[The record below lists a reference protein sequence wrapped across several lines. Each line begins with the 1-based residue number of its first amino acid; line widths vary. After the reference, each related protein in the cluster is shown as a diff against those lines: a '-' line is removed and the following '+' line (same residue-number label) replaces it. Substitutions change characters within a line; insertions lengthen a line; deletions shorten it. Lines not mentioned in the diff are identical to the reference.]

1 MATGAL
7 IATAVISAATTA
19 YTVREQIMTG
29 KRMAT
34 IAGQQAHAEAK
45 QLEMQAQAER
55 TQAEVDELDRQR
67 TLDRIMSAQNA
78 VFGASGLATTSGSFT
93 NIQTTDAARA
103 AEAKRL
109 NQVFTDTRQV
119 GFSNN
124 IRQIQN
130 QAAITRSAAKMA
142 RRTAG
147 IQGFGSIFGTAA
159 STYGQYKIMNPT
171 PKKTTS
177 LK

>member
-103 AEAKRL
+103 AEAF
-109 NQVFTDTRQV
+109 VV
-119 GFSNN
+119 
-124 IRQIQN
+124 I
-130 QAAITRSAAKMA
+130 
-142 RRTAG
+142 
-147 IQGFGSIFGTAA
+147 
-159 STYGQYKIMNPT
+159 
-171 PKKTTS
+171 
-177 LK
+177 

>member
-1 MATGAL
+1 MGIEAGTAIL
-7 IATAVISAATTA
+7 IAAAIGAATTG
-19 YTVREQIMTG
+19 YTVREQNLTG

-34 IAGQQAHAEAK
+34 IAGQQADVQGK
-45 QLEMQAQAER
+45 TLEMQAQAER

-78 VFGASGLATTSGSFT
+78 VFGSSGLASTSGSFT
-93 NIQTTDAARA
+93 NIQTVDAQRA

-119 GFSNN
+119 GFQNN
-124 IRQIQN
+124 IGQIRS
-130 QAAITRSAAKMA
+130 QAAVTRSAARVA
-142 RRTAG
+142 RRTNTV
-147 IQGFGSIFGTAA
+147 QGFTSIIGSGAKA
-159 STYGQYKIMNPT
+159 YGSYQ
-171 PKKTTS
+171 S

>member
-119 GFSNN
+119 GFRNN
-124 IRQIQN
+124 IRQIQD
-130 QAAITRSAAKMA
+130 QAAITRSAAKVA
-142 RRTAG
+142 RRTNTVR
-147 IQGFGSIFGTAA
+147 GFTQILSSGA
-159 STYGQYKIMNPT
+159 SAYADSQSMK
-171 PKKTTS
+171 
-177 LK
+177 

>member
-1 MATGAL
+1 MAVTTGTAIL
-7 IATAVISAATTA
+7 IAAAVAAAGTA
-19 YTVREQIMTG
+19 YTVREQNMTG

-34 IAGQQAHAEAK
+34 IAGQQAHAQAK
-45 QLEMQAQAER
+45 TLEMQAQAER

-119 GFSNN
+119 GFRNN
-124 IRQIQN
+124 IRQIQD
-130 QAAITRSAAKMA
+130 QAAITRSAAKVA
-142 RRTAG
+142 RRTNTVRGFTQILSSGASAYAG
-147 IQGFGSIFGTAA
+147 SQSM
-159 STYGQYKIMNPT
+159 K
-171 PKKTTS
+171 
-177 LK
+177 

>member
-1 MATGAL
+1 MAVATGTAIL
-7 IATAVISAATTA
+7 IAAAVAAAGTA
-19 YTVREQIMTG
+19 YTVREQNMTG

-34 IAGQQAHAEAK
+34 IAGQQAHAQAK
-45 QLEMQAQAER
+45 TLEMQAQAER

-119 GFSNN
+119 GFRNN
-124 IRQIQN
+124 IRQIQD
-130 QAAITRSAAKMA
+130 QAAITRSAAKVA
-142 RRTAG
+142 RRTNTVRGFTQILSSGASAYAG
-147 IQGFGSIFGTAA
+147 SK
-159 STYGQYKIMNPT
+159 SMK
-171 PKKTTS
+171 
-177 LK
+177 

>member
-1 MATGAL
+1 MA
-7 IATAVISAATTA
+7 ISAGLAIAILAGINAASIA
-19 YTVREQIMTG
+19 YTVREQNMTG

-34 IAGQQAHAEAK
+34 IAGQQANAEAK
-45 QLEMQAQAER
+45 TLEMQAQAER

-78 VFGASGLATTSGSFT
+78 VFGSSGLATTSGSFI
-93 NIQTTDAARA
+93 NIQTVDAARA

-119 GFSNN
+119 GFNNN

-130 QAAITRSAAKMA
+130 QAVITRSAAKVV
-142 RRTAG
+142 RRTNTVR
-147 IQGFGSIFGTAA
+147 GFTQILNSSANA
-159 STYGQYKIMNPT
+159 YAYSQSMK
-171 PKKTTS
+171 
-177 LK
+177 

>member
-1 MATGAL
+1 MAVTTGTAIL
-7 IATAVISAATTA
+7 IAAAVAAAGTA
-19 YTVREQIMTG
+19 YTVREQNMTG

-34 IAGQQAHAEAK
+34 IAGQQAHAQAK
-45 QLEMQAQAER
+45 TLEMQAQAER

-119 GFSNN
+119 GFRNN
-124 IRQIQN
+124 IRQIQD
-130 QAAITRSAAKMA
+130 QAAITRSAAKVA
-142 RRTAG
+142 RRTNTVR
-147 IQGFGSIFGTAA
+147 GFTQILS
-159 STYGQYKIMNPT
+159 S
-171 PKKTTS
+171 TTS
-177 LK
+177 AYAGSQSMK

>member
-1 MATGAL
+1 MAVTTGTAIL
-7 IATAVISAATTA
+7 IATAVATAGTA
-19 YTVREQIMTG
+19 YTVREQNMTSKRMTG
-29 KRMAT
+29 
-34 IAGQQAHAEAK
+34 IAEAQSKAEAK
-45 QLEMQAQAER
+45 QIEMQAQAER

-67 TLDRIMSAQNA
+67 TLERIMSAQNA

-130 QAAITRSAAKMA
+130 QAVLTRSAAKVA
-142 RRTAG
+142 RRSNTIKGFTQILNIG
-147 IQGFGSIFGTAA
+147 IS
-159 STYGQYKIMNPT
+159 SYKSSKSM
-171 PKKTTS
+171 KK
-177 LK
+177 

>member
-1 MATGAL
+1 MALSSGTYILIGAS
-7 IATAVISAATTA
+7 IAAASTA
-19 YTVREQIMTG
+19 YSVQEQNLNAKRMTG
-29 KRMAT
+29 
-34 IAGQQAHAEAK
+34 IAEQQFKAEAA

-55 TQAEVDELDRQR
+55 TQAEADELDRQR
-67 TLDRIMSAQNA
+67 TLNRIMSAQNA

-130 QAAITRSAAKMA
+130 QAVLTRSAAKVA
-142 RRTAG
+142 RRSNT
-147 IQGFGSIFGTAA
+147 IRGFTQILSGGFSA
-159 STYGQYKIMNPT
+159 YGDSKSM
-171 PKKTTS
+171 K
-177 LK
+177 

>member
-1 MATGAL
+1 MGLEAGTLYLIGAS
-7 IATAVISAATTA
+7 IAAAGTA
-19 YTVREQIMTG
+19 YSVREQNMAG

-67 TLDRIMSAQNA
+67 TLERIMSAQNA
-78 VFGASGLATTSGSFT
+78 VFGASGFTTTSGSFA

-119 GFSNN
+119 GFRNN
-124 IRQIQN
+124 IRQIYS
-130 QAAITRSAAKMA
+130 QAAITRSAAKIA
-142 RRTAG
+142 RRTNTVR
-147 IQGFGSIFGTAA
+147 GFTKILSSGA
-159 STYGQYKIMNPT
+159 SAYADSKLI
-171 PKKTTS
+171 K
-177 LK
+177 

>member
-1 MATGAL
+1 MAVTPGTAIL
-7 IATAVISAATTA
+7 ISSAVAASSTA
-19 YTVREQIMTG
+19 YTVREQNMAG

-34 IAGQQAHAEAK
+34 IAGQQADAQAK
-45 QLEMQAQAER
+45 TLEMQAQAER

-119 GFSNN
+119 GFRNN

-142 RRTAG
+142 RRTNTVRGFTQILNIGASGYAG
-147 IQGFGSIFGTAA
+147 SQSM
-159 STYGQYKIMNPT
+159 K
-171 PKKTTS
+171 
-177 LK
+177 

>member
-34 IAGQQAHAEAK
+34 IAGQQAH
-45 QLEMQAQAER
+45 
-55 TQAEVDELDRQR
+55 V
-67 TLDRIMSAQNA
+67 MSAQNA

-171 PKKTTS
+171 PKKITS

>member
-1 MATGAL
+1 MAVATGTAIL
-7 IATAVISAATTA
+7 IAAAVAAAGTA
-19 YTVREQIMTG
+19 YTVREQTMTG

-34 IAGQQAHAEAK
+34 IAGQQADAEAK

-67 TLDRIMSAQNA
+67 TLDRILSAQNA

-93 NIQTTDAARA
+93 NIQTVDAARA
-103 AEAKRL
+103 AEARRL

-119 GFSNN
+119 GFRNN

-130 QAAITRSAAKMA
+130 QAAITRSAAKIA
-142 RRTAG
+142 RRTNTVRGFTSIISTGANAYAG
-147 IQGFGSIFGTAA
+147 SQ
-159 STYGQYKIMNPT
+159 
-171 PKKTTS
+171 S

>member
-1 MATGAL
+1 MAVATGTAIL
-7 IATAVISAATTA
+7 IAAAVAAAGTA
-19 YTVREQIMTG
+19 YTVREQNMTG

-34 IAGQQAHAEAK
+34 IAGQQAHAQAK
-45 QLEMQAQAER
+45 TLEMQAQAER

-119 GFSNN
+119 GFRN
-124 IRQIQN
+124 ISRQIQD
-130 QAAITRSAAKMA
+130 QAAITRSAAKVA
-142 RRTAG
+142 RRTNTVRGFTQILSSGANAYAG
-147 IQGFGSIFGTAA
+147 SQSM
-159 STYGQYKIMNPT
+159 K
-171 PKKTTS
+171 
-177 LK
+177 